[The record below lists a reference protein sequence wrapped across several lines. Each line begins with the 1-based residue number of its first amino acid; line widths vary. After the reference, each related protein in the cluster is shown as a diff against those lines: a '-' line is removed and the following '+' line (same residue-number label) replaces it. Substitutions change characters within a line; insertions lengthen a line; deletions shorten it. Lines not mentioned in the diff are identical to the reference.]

1 MKRHLQTALC
11 IALVLASFSVWGQGF
26 PTAKPEE
33 VGLSS
38 ERLERVTAAMQQHID
53 DKELAGVVG
62 LIARRGKIAYFET
75 FGMRDR
81 EAGKPM
87 EKDTL
92 FRIYSMTK
100 PITSVAVMMLYEEG
114 RFYLGDEV
122 SKYIPALGDL
132 DALVVETDPETGE
145 KSFLLKPSEKGMTVQ
160 DLLRHTSGL
169 TYGIFGSTKVD
180 EMYRKAGFLDGDG
193 TIEDMVEK
201 LGILPLMHEPGTEW
215 HYSVSTDVLGRLV
228 EVLSGV
234 SFDKFLEERI
244 FKPLGMND
252 TAFYVPREKVDRL
265 AAMYHIDKE
274 KKLQASNEDDAP
286 DSKPTFLSGGGGL
299 FSTAG
304 DYLKFCQ
311 MMLNGGELNGVR
323 ILSRKTVELM
333 TRDHMLGISA
343 AVDDADGQGFGLGF
357 AVCLDPARKSAADS
371 VGTYHWG
378 GAAHTRFW
386 IDPEEEFIGVF
397 MVHIFNPQMDYQEQF
412 RILSYQAIDD

>member
-1 MKRHLQTALC
+1 MKRYLQTVLS
-11 IALVLASFSVWGQGF
+11 IALVTVSFSVFAQGL
-26 PTAKPEE
+26 PTARPEE
-33 VGLSS
+33 VGLSG
-38 ERLERVTAAMQQHID
+38 ERLDRITAAMQQHID
-53 DKELAGVVG
+53 DKELAGIVG

-75 FGMRDR
+75 LGMRDM
-81 EAGKPM
+81 EAGKKM
-87 EKDTL
+87 DKDTI

-100 PITSVAVMMLYEEG
+100 PITSVAVMMLYEKG
-114 RFYLGDEV
+114 RFYLDDEV

-132 DALVVETDPETGE
+132 DVLVEATDPETGE
-145 KSFLLKPSEKGMTVQ
+145 KSFLLKPSEKDMTVQ

-180 EMYRKAGFLDGDG
+180 EMYKKAGVLDGNG
-193 TIEDMVEK
+193 TVEDMVEK

-234 SFDKFLEERI
+234 PLDEFLEQRI

-252 TAFYVPREKVDRL
+252 TAFYVPKEKLDRL
-265 AAMYHIDKE
+265 AAMYHIDEE
-274 KKLQASNEDDAP
+274 KKLQRSDEDDVP

-299 FSTAG
+299 FSTTE

-333 TRDHMLGISA
+333 TRDHMVGIST
-343 AVDDADGQGFGLGF
+343 AVDGADGQGFGLGF
-357 AVCLDPARKSAADS
+357 AVCLDPALKSAVDS

-386 IDPEEEFIGVF
+386 IDPEEAFF
-397 MVHIFNPQMDYQEQF
+397 MVHIFNPQRDYQEQF

>member
-1 MKRHLQTALC
+1 
-11 IALVLASFSVWGQGF
+11 
-26 PTAKPEE
+26 
-33 VGLSS
+33 
-38 ERLERVTAAMQQHID
+38 
-53 DKELAGVVG
+53 
-62 LIARRGKIAYFET
+62 
-75 FGMRDR
+75 
-81 EAGKPM
+81 M

-100 PITSVAVMMLYEEG
+100 PITSVAVMMLYEQG
-114 RFYLGDEV
+114 RFYLGDAV

-132 DALVVETDPETGE
+132 DVLVVETDPETGE
-145 KSFLLKPSEKGMTVQ
+145 KSFLLKPSEKDMTVQ

-180 EMYRKAGFLDGDG
+180 EMYKKADILDGDG
-193 TIEDMVEK
+193 TIEDMVDK

-234 SFDKFLEERI
+234 PFDQFLEERI
-244 FKPLGMND
+244 LKPLGMDD
-252 TAFYVPREKVDRL
+252 TAFYVPQEKADRL
-265 AAMYHIDKE
+265 AAMYHINEEKELRVGDKN
-274 KKLQASNEDDAP
+274 AADY
-286 DSKPTFLSGGGGL
+286 SKPTFLSGGGGL
-299 FSTAG
+299 FSTTE

-333 TRDHMLGISA
+333 TRNHMVGISA
-343 AVDDADGQGFGLGF
+343 EVDDAEGQGFGLGF
-357 AVCLDPARKSAADS
+357 AVCLDPAQKSAVDS

-397 MVHIFNPQMDYQEQF
+397 MVQVFNPQMDYQEQF

>member
-1 MKRHLQTALC
+1 MIRRLQTALC
-11 IALVLASFSVWGQGF
+11 MALVLASFSVWGQGF
-26 PTAKPEE
+26 PTVKPEE

-38 ERLERVTAAMQQHID
+38 ERLERITVAMQQHID

-75 FGMRDR
+75 LGMRDR
-81 EAGKPM
+81 EAARPM
-87 EKDTL
+87 EEDTL

-122 SKYIPALGDL
+122 SKYIPALANL
-132 DALVVETDPETGE
+132 DVMMESTDPETGE
-145 KSFLLKPSEKGMTVQ
+145 KSFRLKPSEKDMTVQ

-180 EMYRKAGFLDGDG
+180 EMYKKAGIADG
-193 TIEDMVEK
+193 TVEDMVEK

-234 SFDKFLEERI
+234 SFDQFLQERI
-244 FKPLGMND
+244 FKPLGMDD
-252 TAFYVPREKVDRL
+252 TAFYIPQEKVDRL
-265 AAMYHIDKE
+265 AAMYHIDEE
-274 KKLQASNEDDAP
+274 KKLQRGDEDEAA

-299 FSTAG
+299 FSTTE

-333 TRDHMLGISA
+333 TRDHMVGIST
-343 AVDDADGQGFGLGF
+343 AVDDVDGQGFGLGF
-357 AVCLDPARKSAADS
+357 AVCLDPAQKSAVDS

-397 MVHIFNPQMDYQEQF
+397 MVHIFNPQRDYQEQF